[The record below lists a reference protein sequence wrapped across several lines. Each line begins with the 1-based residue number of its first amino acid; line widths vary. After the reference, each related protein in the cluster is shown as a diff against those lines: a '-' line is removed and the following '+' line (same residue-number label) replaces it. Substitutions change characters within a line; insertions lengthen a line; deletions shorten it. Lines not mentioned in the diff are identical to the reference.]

1 MIYSVKYTKIACSL
15 FHVITASRGVGYDWR
30 TLLVVPST
38 SNARISLPGWSRYV
52 SGARLDFLVGFRCKM
67 VFDASTLWQVR
78 GAMHTMSISSPL
90 KDYTLPS
97 TDITTLTKQRDDPL
111 QDRCTRIHIHIYP
124 ILSRPR
130 VRKMHFKEIF
140 MRLATYVVWRRCTS
154 LIFKK
159 KNVLF
164 ETRCIVKATEQ
175 IQKRVLDNIT
185 FRSFILFI
193 RLSNSIV
200 TISAEI
206 QWLRINTTRILCA
219 KQKDTIE
226 LEKRT
231 ELHTCKYLER
241 PFSIANRCI
250 YLPRNVHSLW
260 NAGKPSGSRNKNG
273 TTGIDIEL
281 VNAYIWSY
289 TKIIPAKTKAIR
301 VGRGR
306 RLVGWSGAG

>member
-111 QDRCTRIHIHIYP
+111 QNRCTRIHIHIYP

-175 IQKRVLDNIT
+175 IQKIVLDNIT
-185 FRSFILFI
+185 LRSFILFI
-193 RLSNSIV
+193 RLSSSVV
-200 TISAEI
+200 TISTEI
-206 QWLRINTTRILCA
+206 QRLRVNATRILCA

-231 ELHTCKYLER
+231 DDILRYILASTWSDLFQSPTDASVCRETYILYETL
-241 PFSIANRCI
+241 ANRAAAEI
-250 YLPRNVHSLW
+250 KMEQPGSISSLLMLI
-260 NAGKPSGSRNKNG
+260 SGLIQK
-273 TTGIDIEL
+273 
-281 VNAYIWSY
+281 
-289 TKIIPAKTKAIR
+289 
-301 VGRGR
+301 
-306 RLVGWSGAG
+306 

>member
-124 ILSRPR
+124 IPSRPR

-200 TISAEI
+200 TISTEI
-206 QWLRINTTRILCA
+206 QRLRVNTTRILCA

-231 ELHTCKYLER
+231 DDIFRYILASTWSDLFQSPTDASVWRETYILYETL
-241 PFSIANRCI
+241 ANRAAAEI
-250 YLPRNVHSLW
+250 KMEQPGSISSLLMLI
-260 NAGKPSGSRNKNG
+260 SGLIQK
-273 TTGIDIEL
+273 
-281 VNAYIWSY
+281 
-289 TKIIPAKTKAIR
+289 
-301 VGRGR
+301 
-306 RLVGWSGAG
+306 

>member
-15 FHVITASRGVGYDWR
+15 FHVITASRRVVHDWR

-90 KDYTLPS
+90 KDYTLSS
-97 TDITTLTKQRDDPL
+97 TDITTLTKQRDDTL
-111 QDRCTRIHIHIYP
+111 QDRCTRIHMHIYP

-164 ETRCIVKATEQ
+164 ETRCIVKFTEQ

-193 RLSNSIV
+193 RLSSSIV
-200 TISAEI
+200 TISTEI
-206 QWLRINTTRILCA
+206 QRLRVNATRILSA

-231 ELHTCKYLER
+231 DDILRYILTSTWSDLFQSPTDASVYRETYILYETL
-241 PFSIANRCI
+241 ANRAAAEI
-250 YLPRNVHSLW
+250 KMEQPGSISSLLMLI
-260 NAGKPSGSRNKNG
+260 SGLIQK
-273 TTGIDIEL
+273 
-281 VNAYIWSY
+281 
-289 TKIIPAKTKAIR
+289 
-301 VGRGR
+301 
-306 RLVGWSGAG
+306 

>member
-52 SGARLDFLVGFRCKM
+52 SAARLDFLVGFRCKM

-140 MRLATYVVWRRCTS
+140 MRLATYVVWRTLAVRAWSSRRKTS
-154 LIFKK
+154 YLKHDVSLKLRNRYKK
-159 KNVLF
+159 ECSIILHF
-164 ETRCIVKATEQ
+164 AR
-175 IQKRVLDNIT
+175 LYY
-185 FRSFILFI
+185 SF
-193 RLSNSIV
+193 V
-200 TISAEI
+200 Y
-206 QWLRINTTRILCA
+206 RIA
-219 KQKDTIE
+219 
-226 LEKRT
+226 
-231 ELHTCKYLER
+231 
-241 PFSIANRCI
+241 
-250 YLPRNVHSLW
+250 
-260 NAGKPSGSRNKNG
+260 
-273 TTGIDIEL
+273 
-281 VNAYIWSY
+281 
-289 TKIIPAKTKAIR
+289 
-301 VGRGR
+301 
-306 RLVGWSGAG
+306 